1 LCFVTSITATRHIFC
16 LFVRVQPGVLQVN
29 VCKSAQELVSLRP
42 VWERLCCPERT
53 TIFQDFDFNLLAA
66 RMFAGRETPYV
77 VCARASYGEAIIPAA
92 LSCRNGLNCIR
103 LLGEE
108 LFDYRNFLWRGD
120 DEVLRSALS
129 ALAHHGCQLAVTA
142 LRESD
147 CRSVPQELELSPFS
161 AAPEIRCKQVSEDV
175 FSRMHLRLAR
185 NLRRLERLGFELKT
199 YDGDHRRLLQAI
211 YHNKAAQDSQSL
223 FHDPLRLEF
232 IVNAA
237 LLQPH
242 RFEIFTLETPGRL
255 GAALVTLLDAGVRRF
270 YTGWFSPELSKH
282 SPSLSL
288 IYEVTKRSLAAGL
301 DCDYMTGE
309 QPYKLRLASSSV
321 PLFRIYATS
330 KQLAAMGE
338 PAATE
343 LRIAS

>member
-1 LCFVTSITATRHIFC
+1 MSVTATPHIFC
-16 LFVRVQPGVLQVN
+16 LFLRVQPGVLQVQ
-29 VCKSAQELVSLRP
+29 VCKSAQDLVSIQPL
-42 VWERLCCPERT
+42 WERLCCPGRT

-66 RMFAGRETPYV
+66 RMFTGREAPYV
-77 VCARASYGEAIIPAA
+77 VCAQASYGEAIIPAA
-92 LSCRNGLNCIR
+92 LSCRNGSPCIR

-108 LFDYRNFLWRGD
+108 LFDYRNFLWSGD
-120 DEVLRSALS
+120 DEVLCSALS
-129 ALAHHGCQLAVTA
+129 ALAYHGCPLDVTA

-147 CRSVPQELELSPFS
+147 CRSLPQELELSSFS
-161 AAPEIRCKQVSEDV
+161 AAPEIRCKQISDDV
-175 FSRMHLRLAR
+175 FAGMHLRLAR
-185 NLRRLERLGFELKT
+185 NLRRLERLGFELKS
-199 YDGDHRRLLQAI
+199 YGGDNPRLLRAI

-223 FHDPLRLEF
+223 FRDPLRLQF

-237 LLQPH
+237 LLQPN
-242 RFEIFTLETPGRL
+242 RFEIFTLESPGQL

-288 IYEVTKRSLAAGL
+288 IYEVSKRSLAAGL

-309 QPYKLRLASSSV
+309 QPYKLRLATSSV
-321 PLFRIYATS
+321 PLFRMQAS
-330 KQLAAMGE
+330 PEQLAAMGE
-338 PAATE
+338 PVGTE